1 MIRDLASE
9 FSTEQTLVL
18 TVADDPLSTNVVDTQ
33 ATGGDVAVGSSLE
46 VAFTFDA
53 ALEADDA
60 SVTLTIN
67 LLTSDTISSGDVA
80 TPSTVWTSGALKAKS
95 GETGYVAGKGYTVK
109 AKLPYGCKR
118 YLQAEYEV
126 AGTAGKKITA
136 GKVTGGIVKATTHW
150 KAANPVGVSY

>member
-18 TVADDPLSTNVVDTQ
+18 TVADDPLSTNAVDTQ
-33 ATGGDVAVGSSLE
+33 AAGGDVAVGSSLE
-46 VAFTFDA
+46 VAFTLDA
-53 ALEADDA
+53 ALEADNAD
-60 SVTLTIN
+60 VTLTIN
-67 LLTSDTISSGDVA
+67 LLTSDTLSGSNVA
-80 TPSTVWTSGALKAKS
+80 SPSTVWTSGALKAKT
-95 GETGYVAGKGYTVK
+95 GETGYVAVKGYTVK

-150 KAANPVGVSY
+150 KPANPVGVTY

>member
-9 FSTEQTLVL
+9 FSTKQTLVL
-18 TVADDPLSTNVVDTQ
+18 TVGDDPLSTNVVDTQ

-46 VAFTFDA
+46 VAFTFDT
-53 ALEADDA
+53 ALEADNAD
-60 SVTLTIN
+60 VTLTIN
-67 LLTSDTISSGDVA
+67 LLTSDTLLGGNV
-80 TPSTVWTSGALKAKS
+80 VWTSGALKAKS
-95 GETGYVAGKGYTVK
+95 DQTGYVARKGYTVK

-118 YLQAEYEV
+118 YLQAEYKV

-136 GKVTGGIVKATTHW
+136 GTVTGGIVKATTHW